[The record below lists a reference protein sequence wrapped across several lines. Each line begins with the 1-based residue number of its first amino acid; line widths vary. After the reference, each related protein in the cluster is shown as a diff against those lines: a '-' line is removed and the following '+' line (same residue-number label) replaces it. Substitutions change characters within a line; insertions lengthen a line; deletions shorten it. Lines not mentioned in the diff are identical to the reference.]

1 MKTFTSKTLIYCCQL
16 MIAGSIC
23 YAEPENIDFKI
34 QVFRT
39 PSKIGSHFQEKLLD
53 HSTTANAIEKMP
65 LLIQKGQA
73 RLEMEFEKTLP
84 EKSPSKLNSTNGKFT
99 SDDDVDHEL
108 GIQLEVRPILNPESG
123 HLECAM
129 VTNHVA
135 KFDDGVKT
143 LKTLSVFD
151 MQSGLPKMID
161 RWQEADTSLF
171 LIMVSRF
178 KGKENKQQN
187 PNPSLYA
194 YLGFGDPDSKSKV
207 AGEGFSGIVQIIKS
221 GQVSTCQVEYPVSV
235 KVGGKWTRNVG
246 GWTAE
251 LRPLCG
257 NEVVTSMFKLNHV
270 RQDRGA
276 KTEMKTNN
284 GPVMI
289 ESCDQTSGQSLN
301 LEIGK
306 AFDIIMNRKDQL
318 NSVTAEGPIKV
329 RCTFLNSR

>member
-1 MKTFTSKTLIYCCQL
+1 
-16 MIAGSIC
+16 
-23 YAEPENIDFKI
+23 
-34 QVFRT
+34 
-39 PSKIGSHFQEKLLD
+39 
-53 HSTTANAIEKMP
+53 
-65 LLIQKGQA
+65 
-73 RLEMEFEKTLP
+73 
-84 EKSPSKLNSTNGKFT
+84 
-99 SDDDVDHEL
+99 
-108 GIQLEVRPILNPESG
+108 
-123 HLECAM
+123 M

-151 MQSGLPKMID
+151 MQSGLPKMIY

-251 LRPLCG
+251 LSPLCG

-276 KTEMKTNN
+276 KTEMKTND

-289 ESCDQTSGQSLN
+289 ESFDQTGAQSLN

-306 AFDIIMNRKDQL
+306 AFDIIMNRKDQP
-318 NSVTAEGPIKV
+318 NSVAAEGPIKV

>member
-1 MKTFTSKTLIYCCQL
+1 

-53 HSTTANAIEKMP
+53 HSTAANAIEKMP

-73 RLEMEFEKTLP
+73 RLEMELEKTLP

-99 SDDDVDHEL
+99 SDDNVDHEL

-151 MQSGLPKMID
+151 MQSGLPKMIY

-251 LRPLCG
+251 LSPLCG

-270 RQDRGA
+270 MQDRGA

-289 ESCDQTSGQSLN
+289 ESCDQTGGQASN

-306 AFDIIMNRKDQL
+306 NSDIIMNRKNQL
-318 NSVTAEGPIKV
+318 NSVADEGPIKA

>member
-1 MKTFTSKTLIYCCQL
+1 LIYCCQL

-39 PSKIGSHFQEKLLD
+39 PSKIGSYFQEKLLD
-53 HSTTANAIEKMP
+53 HSTAANAIEKMP
-65 LLIQKGQA
+65 LLIQKEQA
-73 RLEMEFEKTLP
+73 SLEMEFEKTLP

-99 SDDDVDHEL
+99 SDDNVDHEL
-108 GIQLEVRPILNPESG
+108 GIQLEVRPILNPASG

-129 VTNHVA
+129 VTNHIA

-143 LKTLSVFD
+143 LKTLSVFE
-151 MQSGLPKMID
+151 MQSGFPKMIY
-161 RWQEADTSLF
+161 RWQEADTNLF
-171 LIMVSRF
+171 LIMVARF
-178 KGKENKQQN
+178 KSKENKQQN
-187 PNPSLYA
+187 PNTSLYA
-194 YLGFGDPDSKSKV
+194 DLGFGDPESKSKL

-251 LRPLCG
+251 LSPLWSG
-257 NEVVTSMFKLNHV
+257 GDEVVTSKFKLNHV
-270 RQDRGA
+270 KQDIGA

-289 ESCDQTSGQSLN
+289 ESCYQTGGQASN

-306 AFDIIMNRKDQL
+306 NSDIIMNRKNQL
-318 NSVTAEGPIKV
+318 NSVADEGPIKA